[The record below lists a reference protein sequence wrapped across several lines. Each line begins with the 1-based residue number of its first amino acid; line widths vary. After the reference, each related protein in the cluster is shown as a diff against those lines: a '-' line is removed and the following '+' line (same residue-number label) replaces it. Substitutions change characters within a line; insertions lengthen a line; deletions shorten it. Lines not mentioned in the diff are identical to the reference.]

1 MSGSYAGLFAEL
13 QASVNETLS
22 TLTRVVED
30 IAAGCEAVTKQASQ
44 MTDQSVELAR
54 RAEQQAASLEETSAA
69 MEEISATAR
78 SSAEGAAQANEFAS
92 RATGRVDEA
101 GRVVASAVGA
111 MSDIRAAST
120 RIGEIVSV
128 IEGIA
133 FQTNLLALN
142 ASVEAARAGSAGKG
156 FAVVATE
163 VRALA
168 QRSSTASQ
176 DIKALIDES
185 AAQVNRGVGLVEE
198 TGSTLKEIVEGVR
211 KMAGSLGEL
220 VTAGREQAVG
230 VQEVT
235 TAIAQLDVITQK
247 NAALAD
253 QSRELAGDLKSRAE
267 AMEGLVATFRT
278 GSGRR
283 GGGKE
288 GRGNAP
294 RIEDEWEA
302 A

>member
-1 MSGSYAGLFAEL
+1 
-13 QASVNETLS
+13 
-22 TLTRVVED
+22 
-30 IAAGCEAVTKQASQ
+30 
-44 MTDQSVELAR
+44 MTEQSMELAR

-78 SSAEGAAQANEFAS
+78 SSAAGAATANGFATT
-92 RATGRVDEA
+92 ATGRVDEA
-101 GRVVASAVGA
+101 GRVVASAVSA
-111 MSDIRAAST
+111 MGDIRAAST

-176 DIKALIDES
+176 DIKALIEES
-185 AAQVNRGVGLVEE
+185 AAQVNRGVNLVEE
-198 TGSTLKEIVEGVR
+198 TGTTLKEIVEGVR
-211 KMAGSLGEL
+211 KMAGSLGDL
-220 VTAGREQAVG
+220 VTAGEEQAAG

-235 TAIAQLDVITQK
+235 TAISQLDVITQK

-253 QSRELAGDLKSRAE
+253 RSRDLAGELKSKAE
-267 AMEGLVATFRT
+267 AMESLVSTFRT
-278 GSGRR
+278 GAGRR
-283 GGGKE
+283 AALQRKRE
-288 GRGNAP
+288 AF
-294 RIEDEWEA
+294 EDDWQA